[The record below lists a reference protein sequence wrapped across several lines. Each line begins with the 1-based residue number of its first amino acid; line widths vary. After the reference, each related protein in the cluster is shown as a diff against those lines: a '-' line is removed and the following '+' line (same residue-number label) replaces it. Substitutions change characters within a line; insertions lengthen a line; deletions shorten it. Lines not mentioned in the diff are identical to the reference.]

1 MQHLSGKPRG
11 EVTHLLHARCMGS
24 YLRGKLDCGDA
35 DLIIA
40 PGPAC
45 GWVGMGPLLAGLLE
59 RLAAR
64 GCITQVGLGVVC
76 LQCLS
81 DSAGPWE
88 ASDVYSWRR

>member
-1 MQHLSGKPRG
+1 MQHLSNKPRD
-11 EVTHLLHARCMGS
+11 EVEYLLHARCMGS

-45 GWVGMGPLLAGLLE
+45 SWVGMGPLLAGMLE

-64 GCITQVGLGVVC
+64 GCITQVGTVFMTIT
-76 LQCLS
+76 LS
-81 DSAGPWE
+81 HMT
-88 ASDVYSWRR
+88 

>member
-11 EVTHLLHARCMGS
+11 EVTYLLHARCMGS

-45 GWVGMGPLLAGLLE
+45 DWVGMGPLLAGLLG
-59 RLAAR
+59 RLAAK
-64 GCITQVGLGVVC
+64 GCITQVCVSMLFGLYDC
-76 LQCLS
+76 SYMIRDDHCTWSSL
-81 DSAGPWE
+81 
-88 ASDVYSWRR
+88 